1 MVSRSQAFTTTV
13 WGQFLRSSVSPE
25 IICHLAQEVSSVAER
40 SPYHQNPIGS
50 SDRVQNLITADQHL
64 DDKIPALDYYVSS
77 IVRQANIQVPI
88 FLTTLLY
95 LSRLNSKL
103 PLIGNGV
110 RYSPHRIFLACLIIS
125 EKFLDDSSLHNR
137 DWALCSQFEKFT
149 FSNQEVNI
157 IEKQVLF
164 LLEWNLN
171 FQVSELEHHL
181 KPFLV
186 RIRDSTATLRS
197 ISYGGNWEVLVKR
210 KGQGRKKSSST
221 NKIISESISEQKA
234 KKPFTTRKEALIAS
248 PSTAAAMEQFSPSH
262 LCNP

>member
-1 MVSRSQAFTTTV
+1 M
-13 WGQFLRSSVSPE
+13 
-25 IICHLAQEVSSVAER
+25 ICHLAQEVSSVAER
-40 SPYHQNPIGS
+40 SPYHRNPIGS
-50 SDRVQNLITADQHL
+50 SDRVQNLLTADQHL

-88 FLTTLLY
+88 LLTTLLY

-186 RIRDSTATLRS
+186 RIRDSTAMLRS
-197 ISYGGNWEVLVKR
+197 LSYGDR
-210 KGQGRKKSSST
+210 KHIHSNVYPYGARSALYGEKFK
-221 NKIISESISEQKA
+221 NAFISPISLSKLCFVATPRHYDYTYQKMTFA
-234 KKPFTTRKEALIAS
+234 
-248 PSTAAAMEQFSPSH
+248 
-262 LCNP
+262 